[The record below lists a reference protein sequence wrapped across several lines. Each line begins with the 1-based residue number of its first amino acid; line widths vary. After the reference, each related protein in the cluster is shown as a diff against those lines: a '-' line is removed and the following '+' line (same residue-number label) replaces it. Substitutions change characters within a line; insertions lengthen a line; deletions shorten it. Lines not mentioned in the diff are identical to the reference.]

1 MVGTCAAIRAAPT
14 RWELAK
20 LAVNPS
26 VQSRG
31 LGRQLCDAV
40 MQFARAAGALEMF
53 LTSHTSLSH
62 AIRLYQS
69 LGFRHSPMPPDVRY
83 ATANV
88 YMTLTLPG

>member
-1 MVGTCAAIRAAPT
+1 
-14 RWELAK
+14 
-20 LAVNPS
+20 
-26 VQSRG
+26 
-31 LGRQLCDAV
+31 
-40 MQFARAAGALEMF
+40 MF